1 MNKLELLANHFHK
14 MGLNIFCTINELSE
28 NNFYSFDKLK
38 HPFYCTK
45 PFLKKRQPIDVLK
58 SYNWEK
64 VNGIGL
70 IVGFENLRV
79 IDIDG
84 CSNIDFINDIVEL
97 LDLPKNYE
105 WIVKSGSGDGFHIYF
120 YSDKRY
126 YADNWNI
133 TSFMPNKHNTGL
145 FEKIEFLWENTHSIL
160 PNSIHKSSFEYCFI
174 NIDYPLSKPQQI
186 NSDRILLLEELFLDS
201 YSEIYSS
208 DDYGATYLKKD
219 FATKL
224 VINDLDKKNLN
235 EVSGDLILILDFE
248 TDGLIKN
255 DVYPS
260 VIQVTWQVMDES
272 GKILKKQTELIN
284 SNFNINSEAFK
295 INRINPE
302 IIIKIGKPI
311 SEVLQNIYYDL
322 IHCRAICAHNLNF
335 DLAILKNEFKNNHID
350 FDFDK
355 IKKIC
360 TMQWGYEK
368 LKTTENVNPKFPKLT
383 EVYKILFDFEINQM
397 HNSQSDVS
405 ILSKCLRELL
415 LRKDIE
421 SWK

>member
-1 MNKLELLANHFHK
+1 MIKLELLAKHFNNL
-14 MGLNIFCTINELSE
+14 GLNIFHTCNELSE
-28 NNFYSFDKLK
+28 NNFKSSNILK
-38 HPFYCTK
+38 HPYSNVSHLYTK
-45 PFLKKRQPIDVLK
+45 KQKIDEL
-58 SYNWEK
+58 NLIDWEK
-64 VNGIGL
+64 IIGIGA

-84 CSNIDFINDIVEL
+84 CTNLEFIEDI
-97 LDLPKNYE
+97 LDLLGLPKKYE
-105 WIVKSGSGDGFHIYF
+105 WLIKSGSHDGYHIYI
-120 YSDKRY
+120 YCDKRD
-126 YADNWNI
+126 YAKDYNI
-133 TSFMPNKHNTGL
+133 TSFQPNRNNIGL
-145 FEKIEFLWENTHSIL
+145 FEKFEFLWENTHAIL
-160 PNSIHKSSFEYCFI
+160 PSSIHYSSLNYSFV
-174 NIDYPLSKPQQI
+174 NTNLPMNKPLII
-186 NSDRILLLEELFLDS
+186 NSEKLELIEGLFLDC
-201 YSEIYSS
+201 ITMANCD
-208 DDYGATYLKKD
+208 DDYGTSYKEYFSKL
-219 FATKL
+219 TK
-224 VINDLDKKNLN
+224 NDSEKTILN
-235 EVSGDLILILDFE
+235 ENKNNLIFVLDFE

-255 DVYPS
+255 DIYPN
-260 VIQVTWQVMDES
+260 VIQVSWQVMDES
-272 GKILKKQTELIN
+272 GKIIKKQTELIN
-284 SNFNINSEAFK
+284 SNFNINSDAFK

-302 IIIKIGKPI
+302 IIMKIGKPI
-311 SEVLQNIYYDL
+311 SEVLQYIYYDL
-322 IHCRAICAHNLNF
+322 IHCSAICAHNLNF